1 MRTLVELWPVLAGMS
16 IVTYLTRV
24 GGMGIIGLVQTT
36 PRLARNLQ
44 HLATG
49 VLTALVMAGVR
60 DGDAAIGAA
69 AIAAIVVTRI
79 TGQLLAAI
87 SAAALT
93 AAIVRGLGPVLF

>member
-49 VLTALVMAGVR
+49 VLTALVVAGVR
-60 DGDAAIGAA
+60 DGDAAIGAP
-69 AIAAIVVTRI
+69 I
-79 TGQLLAAI
+79 LLAAASRMVLALAKARSNW
-87 SAAALT
+87 SAFLT
-93 AAIVRGLGPVLF
+93 SAVLSF

>member
-1 MRTLVELWPVLAGMS
+1 MRTLAELWPVLAGMA

-24 GGMGIIGLVQTT
+24 GGLGIIGLVRTT
-36 PRLARNLQ
+36 PRLVRNLQ

-49 VLTALVMAGVR
+49 VLTALVVAAVR

-69 AIAAIVVTRI
+69 AIAAIVTTRA

-87 SAAALT
+87 SAAAVT
-93 AAIVRGLGPVLF
+93 AALVRALLI

>member
-1 MRTLVELWPVLAGMS
+1 MRTLVELWPVIAGMA

-24 GGMGIIGLVQTT
+24 GGLAIIGFAHTT
-36 PRLARNLQ
+36 PRLVRNLQ

-49 VLTALVMAGVR
+49 VLTSLVVASVR

-69 AIAAIVVTRI
+69 AIAAIVVTRA
-79 TGQLLAAI
+79 TGHMLAAI

-93 AAIVRGLGPVLF
+93 AALVRALMT